1 MLQAWKHLYVDTMPG
16 QLRAGGLFAD
26 GPASPYKLKL
36 GKASPFTLG
45 HGQQP
50 KLQEPL
56 QGNVKEVE
64 ALALQ
69 RHPPERDIPPPLLP
83 TSTSAT
89 VASRASR
96 ASVSAPNTL
105 SPLNTLSPPNALSP
119 PTYTPQE
126 KKKDDATKRNSL
138 DISGGGS
145 RSGEGGVSRSGVLI
159 IRGLDP
165 FDPLVVRSRLSRI
178 IRPRIL
184 PDQILL
190 YPSLLEGG
198 TQFTRFTGTY
208 VQILTQTALQ
218 TTTSWPTCASSRMAV
233 LLVRSSA
240 AATSD

>member
-26 GPASPYKLKL
+26 GPASPDKLKL

-45 HGQQP
+45 HGQQQ
-50 KLQEPL
+50 KLQEKL
-56 QGNVKEVE
+56 QRNVEEVE
-64 ALALQ
+64 AFALQ
-69 RHPPERDIPPPLLP
+69 RHPPERGIPPPILP

-96 ASVSAPNTL
+96 ASVSAPNTV
-105 SPLNTLSPPNALSP
+105 SPPNTQSR

-126 KKKDDATKRNSL
+126 KKKDDATKRNSQ
-138 DISGGGS
+138 DMRGGGS
-145 RSGEGGVSRSGVLI
+145 RSGGGGLSRSGVLI

-178 IRPRIL
+178 IRPRIS

-198 TQFTRFTGTY
+198 TQFTSFTGT
-208 VQILTQTALQ
+208 
-218 TTTSWPTCASSRMAV
+218 
-233 LLVRSSA
+233 
-240 AATSD
+240 